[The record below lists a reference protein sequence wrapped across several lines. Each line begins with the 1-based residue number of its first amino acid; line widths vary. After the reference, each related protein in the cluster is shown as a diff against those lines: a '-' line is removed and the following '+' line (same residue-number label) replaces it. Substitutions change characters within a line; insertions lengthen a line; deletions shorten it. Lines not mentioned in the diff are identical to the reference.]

1 MTQLLKAH
9 EVADRLQISIKTVRK
24 WPCEK
29 KLPYIKIGA
38 SVRFLESDLEK
49 WLKEHY
55 KDSIS

>member
-24 WPCEK
+24 WTCEK
-29 KLPYIKIGA
+29 KIPFIKIGS

-55 KDSIS
+55 KDSIA